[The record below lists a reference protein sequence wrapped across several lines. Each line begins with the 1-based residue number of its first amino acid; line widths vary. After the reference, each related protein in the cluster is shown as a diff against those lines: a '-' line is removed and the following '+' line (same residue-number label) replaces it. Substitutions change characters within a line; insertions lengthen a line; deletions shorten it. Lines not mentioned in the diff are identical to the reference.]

1 MIKTKCTEMIRMK
14 IDPSSDLILC
24 NLVSDYLVF
33 GSMILANIG
42 VFMQVYGQICSLTS
56 LK

>member
-1 MIKTKCTEMIRMK
+1 MIRMK